1 MIHDE
6 LCSEFRS
13 YQDTAHI
20 CICCC
25 LKAARADERDI
36 IRSQVEGV
44 YKLTGDGLIKVI
56 MDYIDK
62 RGKE

>member
-6 LCSEFRS
+6 LCAEFRS
-13 YQDTAHI
+13 YSDTAHI

-25 LKAARADERDI
+25 LEAARADERDI
-36 IRSQVEGV
+36 IRSQAEGV
-44 YKLTGDGLIKVI
+44 YRVTGNGIIKVI